1 MAKNDKKEMKAETPL
16 FSYRHFVVPPR
27 SMTKFRSVC
36 PKC

>member
-1 MAKNDKKEMKAETPL
+1 MAKNDKKEIKAENAV

-27 SMTKFRSVC
+27 SVPKFKSVC